1 MFMVV
6 PYYPNRM
13 VQDMVDTIGEDDV
26 RIFRGELL
34 EALDASQLSAEPAR
48 FVARVKEAIRE
59 MRGAVAVGA
68 PEEQLDERTVEFLRS
83 GGLDMSPARQDEP
96 DPVAGTAAR
105 YAALLA
111 DSTDVAGVVGRL
123 GVDESRVRRL
133 LRERAIFGFK
143 EEDGWR
149 VPIAQF
155 DVTGQVRGL
164 RQVFVGLRDGLHPVS
179 AWRWLTLPNE
189 DLELEGQS
197 VSPLD
202 WLRSG
207 GDIQLVRSLAEDL

>member
-1 MFMVV
+1 
-6 PYYPNRM
+6 M

-26 RIFRGELL
+26 RLFRGELL
-34 EALDASQLSAEPAR
+34 QALDASQLSAEPAR

-59 MRGAVAVGA
+59 MRGAVASGA
-68 PEEQLDERTVEFLRS
+68 PEEQLDERTVELLRS
-83 GGLDMSPARQDEP
+83 GGLDMSPAREDEP
-96 DPVAGTAAR
+96 DP
-105 YAALLA
+105 
-111 DSTDVAGVVGRL
+111 
-123 GVDESRVRRL
+123 RVRRL

-155 DVTGQVRGL
+155 DTTGQVRGL
-164 RQVFVGLRDGLHPVS
+164 RQVFVGLRAGLHPVS

-197 VSPLD
+197 VSPFD